1 MVGANAIV
9 GQPQINANEVGP
21 YHLGGKSKCDGGS
34 GVCPTDD
41 FTEGGPKMFVRG
53 MWLFLF
59 IYLFIY
65 FFWGGL
71 SEWLY
76 EWLDEWLSEWLSR
89 FSVDGATTIEFL
101 YELPSSQQESL
112 PIIYAY
118 GVSASMERPHTR
130 GWYTIDLSH
139 DGCEPV
145 TTISPVGDS
154 SLLSAHGGFMI
165 VAFLILFP
173 IGIFFA
179 AFGKGLGHLWMT
191 IHVTCQI
198 AALTMVMMGLMFI
211 LVFVTQQGSDHF
223 AYAHGGFGLFL
234 IIGTYIVMALG
245 ATAANMYNPQREGP
259 PLFPDQIHRYAALAV
274 MVLAFINVLGG
285 IYLRDDLTDDGPSLL
300 GWFVLIAYLFGL
312 GFVYVLLY
320 VKGFQ
325 FGGQEEKEEEG
336 EEPEGKYWV
345 WFQVEKKN
353 QSTIKSIVDFHF
365 FFFWLFLKSPINME
379 IGADFVSIKPSSKKI
394 LIFLLIFICKKCF
407 QRSKLWRSFRK

>member
-1 MVGANAIV
+1 LRNSNIERIQCDVFHVNDFKDCGIGEDGEIVVFEETPPPDTATPSLIINDGDASLSWNIGSSSSLLNLSFSVKNKGEGWISLGFPSTPRTMVGANAIV

-41 FTEGGPKMFVRG
+41 FTEGGPKMFVR
-53 MWLFLF
+53 
-59 IYLFIY
+59 
-65 FFWGGL
+65 
-71 SEWLY
+71 
-76 EWLDEWLSEWLSR
+76 
-89 FSVDGATTIEFL
+89 DGATTIEFL

-336 EEPEGKYWV
+336 EEPEGKY
-345 WFQVEKKN
+345 
-353 QSTIKSIVDFHF
+353 
-365 FFFWLFLKSPINME
+365 
-379 IGADFVSIKPSSKKI
+379 
-394 LIFLLIFICKKCF
+394 
-407 QRSKLWRSFRK
+407 